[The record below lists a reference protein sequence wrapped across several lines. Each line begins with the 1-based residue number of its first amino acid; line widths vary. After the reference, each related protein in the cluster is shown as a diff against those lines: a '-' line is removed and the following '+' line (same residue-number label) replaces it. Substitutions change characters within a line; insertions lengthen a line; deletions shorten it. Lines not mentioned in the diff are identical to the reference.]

1 MPKQKIVYIISNI
14 NKALEFEWV
23 ATYLNKDKFDLSF
36 ILLNPVKGTELSK
49 FVQTQGLIV
58 EELIYRSKKDLFSSI
73 LKVIKIL
80 KKTRPEIVHTHLP
93 EATLIGLLV
102 GKVLG
107 IKSRIYTRHHS
118 TFNYDYHPHAIKYDL
133 FANWLA
139 TDIVAITQNVKKILT
154 DREGVENDK
163 VTVIPHCIDIER
175 FDSVTEEEINGLKSK
190 YNIKSS
196 SRFVV
201 GVISRYTEWKGIQ
214 YIIPAFKKLLKEE
227 PNALLIISG
236 GKGGEY
242 KNEIQTLLKEL
253 PSKNYLEIEFENNLF
268 ALYKLFD
275 VFVHAPVDQYCEA
288 FGQIYI
294 ETMAAKVPSI
304 VTRSGIG
311 VDILKDNKNALV
323 VDYKNSEEIYSA
335 LQSLLVEDKGLK
347 KQIISEANQ
356 MVRKEFYIKKKIDL
370 LESLYIRNYS

>member
-1 MPKQKIVYIISNI
+1 MSKKKVTYIISNI
-14 NKALEFEWV
+14 EKAFEFEWV
-23 ATYLNKDKFDLSF
+23 GTYLNRDLYELNF
-36 ILLNPVKGTELSK
+36 ILLNPKKDTFLANHMKSEGRQVNEIHYS
-49 FVQTQGLIV
+49 
-58 EELIYRSKKDLFSSI
+58 SKKDLLTCFF
-73 LKVIKIL
+73 KIL
-80 KKTRPEIVHTHLP
+80 GLLLKSRPNIIHTHLP

-102 GKVLG
+102 GKVIG

-133 FANWLA
+133 FSNWLA

-154 DREGVENDK
+154 DRENVENNK
-163 VTVIPHCIDIER
+163 VKVIPHCIDIER
-175 FDSVTEEEINGLKSK
+175 FDRVTEEEINGLKSK

-214 YIIPAFKKLLKEE
+214 YIIPAFKKLLQDE
-227 PNALLIISG
+227 PNALLILAG

-242 KNEIQTLLKEL
+242 TNELKALLKEL
-253 PSKNYLEIEFENNLF
+253 PSDNYLEIEFENNLF

-275 VFVHAPVDQYCEA
+275 VFVHTPIDEYCEA

-294 ETMAAKVPSI
+294 ETMAANVPSI

-311 VDILKDNKNALV
+311 VDILKDKENALV
-323 VDYKNSEEIYSA
+323 VDYKNSEEIYNA
-335 LQSLLVEDKGLK
+335 LQCLLVEDKGLK
-347 KQIISEANQ
+347 KQIITEANQ
-356 MVRKEFYIKKKIDL
+356 MVRKEFYLKKKIDL
-370 LESLYIRNYS
+370 LETLYERS